1 MSALRPSPAAAS
13 LSACALI
20 VIGAAATPAHA
31 ARGGAQP
38 ASVTIRLAD
47 GESVPACVTPARL
60 MAHVLERTPKL
71 DPAFRD
77 IARYYK
83 QHGEALRVRWDYA
96 FYQTLIETNYLS
108 YKTGAGR
115 WGDVN
120 PRQNNFAGIGTT
132 GGGVPGDSFKDVSTG
147 VLGQIQHLV
156 AYSGERVANPV
167 APRTVLKQDEIIEQ
181 SLRLKRP
188 VRFSDLSRRW
198 AVDWRYGASIEYV
211 AQRYRKANCDADGAP
226 LHPSPDPNED
236 RPQPPARKPVEEAAR
251 PVRQPVRSAQASVR
265 PSVREEPARQPDV
278 SAMVADSRGSCGIWS
293 ASYGGQVSLLIRSSV
308 GRTTNYTVL
317 QVDVGAEDSQ
327 ARAFIDTHALNG
339 EMLARFPSK
348 EAAFSRA
355 FELCPRPS

>member
-1 MSALRPSPAAAS
+1 MSALRLSPAAAS
-13 LSACALI
+13 LSACALFA
-20 VIGAAATPAHA
+20 VACASTSAQA
-31 ARGGAQP
+31 ARSS
-38 ASVTIRLAD
+38 ASTATVPIRMAE

-60 MAHVLERTPKL
+60 MAHVLERTPNL

-77 IARYYK
+77 IARFYK
-83 QHGEALRVRWDYA
+83 QHGDALRVRWDYA
-96 FYQTLIETNYLS
+96 FYQMLIETNYLS

-132 GGGVPGDSFKDVSTG
+132 GGGVPGDAFKDVSTG

-188 VRFSDLSRRW
+188 VRFSDLARRW
-198 AVDWRYGASIEYV
+198 AVDWRYGSSIEYV
-211 AQRYRKANCDADGAP
+211 AQRYRKANCTADGAP
-226 LHPSPDPNED
+226 LHPSPDPRED
-236 RPQPPARKPVEEAAR
+236 KPQPVARKPVEEAAVAPTR
-251 PVRQPVRSAQASVR
+251 PSSRPAQATKVAETAS
-265 PSVREEPARQPDV
+265 P
-278 SAMVADSRGSCGIWS
+278 MLADSRGTCGIWS
-293 ASYGGQVSLLIRSSV
+293 ASYGGDVSVLIRSIV

-317 QVDVGAEDSQ
+317 QVDVGVEDTQ
-327 ARAFIDTHALNG
+327 ARAFIDTHAVNG

>member
-1 MSALRPSPAAAS
+1 MSALRPSPAAAVV
-13 LSACALI
+13 SACALI
-20 VIGAAATPAHA
+20 AITAVLAPAYAARNTASAAA
-31 ARGGAQP
+31 
-38 ASVTIRLAD
+38 VTIRLAE

-60 MAHVLERTPKL
+60 MAHVLERTPNL

-83 QHGEALRVRWDYA
+83 KHGEALRVRWDYA
-96 FYQTLIETNYLS
+96 FYQMLIETNYLS

-167 APRTVLKQDEIIEQ
+167 APRTVLKQDEIISQ

-211 AQRYRKANCDADGAP
+211 AQRYRKTNCTADGAP
-226 LHPSPDPNED
+226 LHPSPDPRED
-236 RPQPPARKPVEEAAR
+236 RPQPVS
-251 PVRQPVRSAQASVR
+251 RQPMDEASV
-265 PSVREEPARQPDV
+265 PARQP
-278 SAMVADSRGSCGIWS
+278 SRVPHASPVQPTASPMQTASSGTCGIWS
-293 ASYGGQVSLLIRSSV
+293 ASYGGEVSVLIRSNV

-327 ARAFIDTHALNG
+327 ARAFIDTHAVNG

-355 FELCPRPS
+355 FALCPRPS

>member
-1 MSALRPSPAAAS
+1 MSALRLSPAAAS
-13 LSACALI
+13 LALAALAAI
-20 VIGAAATPAHA
+20 AATPVHA
-31 ARGGAQP
+31 ARNNAP
-38 ASVTIRLAD
+38 AAAVNIRMEP

-60 MAHVLERTPKL
+60 MAHVLERTPNL

-96 FYQTLIETNYLS
+96 FYQMLIETNYLS

-181 SLRLKRP
+181 SRRLKRP

-198 AVDWRYGASIEYV
+198 AVDWRYGTSIEYV
-211 AQRYRKANCDADGAP
+211 AQRYRKANCTADGAP
-226 LHPSPDPNED
+226 LHPSPDPRED
-236 RPQPPARKPVEEAAR
+236 KPQAPARKPVEEAAAQPR
-251 PVRQPVRSAQASVR
+251 KPVRPAQDSAS
-265 PSVREEPARQPDV
+265 P
-278 SAMVADSRGSCGIWS
+278 MLADSRGTCGIWS
-293 ASYGGQVSLLIRSSV
+293 ASYGGEVSVLIRSMV

-327 ARAFIDTHALNG
+327 ARAFINTHAVNG
-339 EMLARFPSK
+339 EMLARFPTK